1 MAKRVVGKLPALAA
15 DYGTDTK
22 ATNPKDAF
30 GSAKLAVG
38 LAPDTAINEMALA
51 FLEGALKY
59 GRFNWRIAGVRA
71 SIYNDA
77 LERHRQK
84 WWNGENRDP
93 ATRVKHLANLMA
105 CAAILIDSE
114 ICGMLTDDRPPVA
127 PVGVQHDELT
137 VHVAH
142 LKEMFKDHHPT
153 QYTEREHGRMGF
165 VPTHVEASP
174 TFMKALAKAF
184 IADVPAGTKRARNPT
199 SRKKLMH
206 TIGYCP
212 DTGCMKRRGHRGK
225 HGI

>member
-105 CAAILIDSE
+105 CAAIIIDSE

-137 VHVAH
+137 VAVAH

-153 QYTEREHGRMGF
+153 QYTEREHGKLHSAEGWDLAALGRLMKDI
-165 VPTHVEASP
+165 VP
-174 TFMKALAKAF
+174 L
-184 IADVPAGTKRARNPT
+184 GTKQKRNPT

-206 TIGYCP
+206 TISYCP

-225 HGI
+225 HGL

>member
-1 MAKRVVGKLPALAA
+1 MAKRKPSYGAANLNYRVAGKLPALAA

-38 LAPDTAINEMALA
+38 LVPDTAVNEMALA

-93 ATRVKHLANLMA
+93 VTRVKHLANLMA
-105 CAAILIDSE
+105 CAAILIDAE
-114 ICGMLTDDRPPVA
+114 LCGMLTDDRPPRA
-127 PVGVQHDELT
+127 PVGAQHDELIKS
-137 VHVAH
+137 VAH
-142 LKEMFKDHHPT
+142 LKELFKDHAPT
-153 QYTEREHGRMGF
+153 QYTEREHGVNSSRAEVF
-165 VPTHVEASP
+165 AAVAAIVREAR
-174 TFMKALAKAF
+174 
-184 IADVPAGTKRARNPT
+184 DVPAGTKAKRNPT
-199 SRKKLMH
+199 SRKKLDAIVGRH
-206 TIGYCP
+206 
-212 DTGCMKRRGHRGK
+212 K
-225 HGI
+225 